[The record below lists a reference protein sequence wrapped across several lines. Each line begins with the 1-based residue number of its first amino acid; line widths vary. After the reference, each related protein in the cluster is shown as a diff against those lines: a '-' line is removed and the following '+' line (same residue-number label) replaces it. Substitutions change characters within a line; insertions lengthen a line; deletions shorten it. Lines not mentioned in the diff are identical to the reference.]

1 MKMKPLHILLVVN
14 DVLHIELLDHAFE
27 NRSPHMTQTTVHN
40 LVDARDSLA
49 KYSPD
54 LVVVDFNLLDGNGAI
69 LCGADND
76 QVKIPVLVLTHHEDE
91 RVVEEVIKLGAFDY
105 LVTSEATLIN
115 MPYIC
120 ERALREWSN
129 TREQKNGEEE
139 KPLLT
144 YYDYL
149 TGLPNR
155 VLFKDRLTLEIAHA
169 QRNNTIIA
177 VMFLDL
183 DGFKEINDKLGD
195 SIGEK
200 LLREVAKRFVDTVR
214 KNDTVTRH
222 GDDEFTFLL
231 PGITHAEDA
240 AEMANKINET
250 LRQPITVKSQKID
263 ITTSIGIALYPVDSK
278 DADTLLKCADIA
290 MYHAK
295 DQGRD
300 NFQFYKPPLQSNA
313 YARMAMV
320 NDLRQAIKRE
330 EFMVYYQPQM
340 DIKSGRIVGME
351 ALARWRHPDK
361 GIVYPAEFMNIAER
375 TRMIVPLGEMVLKT
389 ACAQNKAWRDAG
401 FTPLRV
407 AVNLSALQFNQQNL
421 IEMVAQAL
429 NETGME
435 PNLLEL
441 EVTENTSMKNTD
453 ASSYKMRELVDVGA
467 RITIDNLGTGLCS
480 LSYLKKFPLSTL
492 KIDRSFVNE
501 VIFDVNDSV
510 IIMAL
515 IAMAKNLNLK
525 IVAEGVETEEQ
536 LNFLKQQDC
545 DEIQGF
551 LLSRPVSAE
560 EFEKLLEQDK
570 HM

>member
-1 MKMKPLHILLVVN
+1 MNSIHILLVVN
-14 DVLHIELLDHAFE
+14 DALPIELLEQAFE
-27 NRSPHMTQTTVHN
+27 NRFPQMKQTTVHN
-40 LVDARDSLA
+40 LIEARTCLT

-54 LVVVDFNLLDGNGAI
+54 LVVIDYDLLDGKDTTLSGA
-69 LCGADND
+69 GNA
-76 QVKIPVLVLTHHEDE
+76 KEGIPVLVLTNYDDE
-91 RVVEEVIKLGAFDY
+91 QLTEKIVKLGALDS
-105 LVTSEATLIN
+105 LLKSEATLVN

-120 ERALREWSN
+120 ERALREW
-129 TREQKNGEEE
+129 RYICKHKKGEGEDT
-139 KPLLT
+139 KLT
-144 YYDYL
+144 YYDSL

-155 VLFKDRLTLEIAHA
+155 FLFKDRLTLEIAHA
-169 QRNNTIIA
+169 QRDNTIIA

-183 DGFKEINDKLGD
+183 DGFEKINDTLGNC
-195 SIGEK
+195 IGNK
-200 LLREVAKRFVDTVR
+200 LLIEVAKRFVNTVR

-222 GDDEFTFLL
+222 GDDEFTLLL

-250 LRQPITVKSQKID
+250 VRHPITLESHELH

-278 DADTLLKCADIA
+278 DADTLLKSADIA
-290 MYHAK
+290 MYHAR

-300 NFQFYKPPLQSNA
+300 NFQFYKPPLQTNA

-320 NDLRQAIKRE
+320 NDLRQALKRK

-361 GIVYPAEFMNIAER
+361 GIIYPAEFLNTAER
-375 TRMIVPLGEMVLKT
+375 TRMIVPLGEMILKA
-389 ACAQNKAWRDAG
+389 ACAQNKVWRDAG

-407 AVNLSALQFNQQNL
+407 AVNLSTLQFNQQNL
-421 IEMVAQAL
+421 IEMVVQAL

-441 EVTENTSMKNTD
+441 EVTENTSMKNAD
-453 ASSYKMRELVDVGA
+453 ASSYKMRELVDVGVH
-467 RITIDNLGTGLCS
+467 ISIDDLGTGLCS

-510 IIMAL
+510 IIMAF

-525 IVAEGVETEEQ
+525 IVAEGVETQEQ

-551 LLSRPVSAE
+551 LFSEPVTAD

-570 HM
+570 QL